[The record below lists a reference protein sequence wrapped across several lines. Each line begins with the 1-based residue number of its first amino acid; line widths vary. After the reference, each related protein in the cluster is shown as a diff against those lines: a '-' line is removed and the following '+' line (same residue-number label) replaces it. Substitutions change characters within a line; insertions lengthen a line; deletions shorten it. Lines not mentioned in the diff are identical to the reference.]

1 MVKHDEL
8 RDQLFRVYPPKPR
21 PCAYCGE
28 VAHFP
33 DGVAKKEHSY
43 RTPTGTL
50 VRPDISIWD
59 GPNLVATLEVIDT
72 NLSAAAFEA
81 ERGIPNAFF
90 FHVGGGFW
98 CSSEC
103 YKWARGRGPG
113 SEEPIHIVLDNGRT
127 IPLNPPNMKAKPLPR
142 AAPLPKCV
150 LCGRLMIETAYPA
163 IELFDWD
170 AGDGPDCIECA
181 VQHLESQYVSPGE
194 AIDGASLWSGP
205 KSLEQR
211 FMALA
216 TSYFWA
222 KVWCSRTK
230 ELNTAWSDETATQKA
245 LDSVEVH
252 LTAGYWDYGTTML
265 AKIGAPGW
273 SADRDDAAPLY
284 AWDPNNCLRTAKA
297 WVRLFEYRVGQM
309 PADLRQ
315 LIPEHNLEPCLE
327 PLAKCRLC
335 GQSTKNA
342 RTKEH
347 PYVICDACEEAQ
359 KEREGRRKER
369 EDSLRP
375 WREEEEA
382 RIRRAENML
391 AELMKQDPNGRLF

>member
-21 PCAYCGE
+21 SCAYCGE
-28 VAHFP
+28 VTKFP
-33 DGVAKKEHSY
+33 DGIAKKEHSY
-43 RTPTGTL
+43 RTPTGAL
-50 VRPDISIWD
+50 VRPDISIRD

-72 NLSAAAFEA
+72 NLSEAAFEA
-81 ERGIPNAFF
+81 ERGIRNAFF

-98 CSSEC
+98 CSPEC
-103 YKWARGRGPG
+103 YQWARGRGPG
-113 SEEPIHIVLDNGRT
+113 SVDMVVTKEGIV
-127 IPLNPPNMKAKPLPR
+127 MSLPR
-142 AAPLPKCV
+142 SDEGLLRVMPLPKCID
-150 LCGRLMIETAYPA
+150 CQRLMIETAYPD
-163 IELFDWD
+163 IELADWD
-170 AGDGPDCIECA
+170 AADSPVCIECA

-194 AIDGASLWSGP
+194 AMAGASLWSGP

-222 KVWCSRTK
+222 KVWCNRTK
-230 ELNTAWSDETATQKA
+230 ELNQAWSDETATQEA
-245 LDSVEVH
+245 LDSIEVH
-252 LTAGYWDYGTTML
+252 FVAGYREYGATLL
-265 AKIGAPGW
+265 ASIGAPLW
-273 SADRDDAAPLY
+273 SADRDDAKPLY
-284 AWDPNNCLRTAKA
+284 AWDPANCLRTAKA
-297 WVRLFEYRVGQM
+297 WVRLYEYRVGQM
-309 PADLRQ
+309 PDDLRQ

-327 PLAKCRLC
+327 PFAECRLC

-359 KEREGRRKER
+359 KEKEARRKER

-382 RIRRAENML
+382 RIRRSENML
-391 AELMKQDPNGRLF
+391 TELRKQDPP